1 MDTVCSLFMPVHKLK
16 DIFYSSWTQN
26 QVSFL
31 HLGVKL
37 FKMESLNFPQH
48 YSEGIMGPF
57 IFTSLP
63 PLFDSSF
70 KSCEFYLVPFDQKEK
85 VL

>member
-1 MDTVCSLFMPVHKLK
+1 MKMWSAL
-16 DIFYSSWTQN
+16 IFP
-26 QVSFL
+26 
-31 HLGVKL
+31 LGAQL
-37 FKMESLNFPQH
+37 SEMESINFPR
-48 YSEGIMGPF
+48 YCSEGIMGSF

-70 KSCEFYLVPFDQKEK
+70 KSCKFYLVPFDQKEK